1 MDEPRKFVVPEIVFG
16 VGALELAGRYARNL
30 GAANILLVTD
40 PGVLDAG
47 WPQKVIR
54 ALAAE
59 GVDHIVF
66 SDISPNPRAEEVML
80 GAERYELESCDVIVA
95 VGGGSSMDC
104 AKGIGIVSTNGRHV
118 LEFEGVDRVDLP
130 GPPLICIPTTA
141 GTSADV
147 SQFAIINNLY
157 EKIKIAII
165 SKSVVPDVALI
176 DPSTTMT
183 MDAGLTA
190 STGMDALV
198 HAAEAL
204 VSSAGSPLT
213 DLHAL
218 EAVRLIYD
226 HLPEVLERPDDLQLR
241 GKVMLGSLEAGLAF
255 SNASLGAVHAMSH
268 SLGGRLDMAHGESNS
283 ILVDHVLRFNWPAAE
298 NRYRR
303 MGAAMGLDL
312 TGRPSEEAREILV
325 DAVVRFKQGVGI
337 RKTLKNCGVEPGDVP
352 ALARNALND
361 PCMATN
367 PVLPDATQIEKIYEE
382 AF

>member
-1 MDEPRKFVVPEIVFG
+1 MDEPRKFVAPEIVFG

-30 GAANILLVTD
+30 GAARILLVTD
-40 PGVLDAG
+40 PGVTEAG
-47 WPQKVIR
+47 WPERVLR
-54 ALAAE
+54 ALAGE
-59 GVDHIVF
+59 GLENVVF
-66 SDISPNPRAEEVML
+66 SDVSPNPRAEEVML
-80 GAERYELESCDVIVA
+80 GAERYEIEHCDVIVA
-95 VGGGSSMDC
+95 VGGGSPMDC
-104 AKGIGIVSTNGRHV
+104 AKAIGIVSSNGRHV

-157 EKIKIAII
+157 EKIKIAVI
-165 SKSVVPDVALI
+165 SKTVVPDVALI

-183 MDAGLTA
+183 MDAELTA
-190 STGMDALV
+190 CTGMDALV

-204 VSSAGSPLT
+204 VSSASSPLT

-218 EAVRLIYD
+218 EAVRLIYNY
-226 HLPEVLERPDDLQLR
+226 LPAVLETPDDLKLR
-241 GKVMLGSLEAGLAF
+241 GKVMLGSLEAGMAF

-283 ILVDHVLRFNWPAAE
+283 ILVDHVVRFNWPRAE

-303 MGAAMGLDL
+303 MGTAVGLDL
-312 TGRPSEEAREILV
+312 AGRPSEEAREMLV
-325 DAVVRFKQGVGI
+325 DAVVRFKHKVGI
-337 RKTLKNCGVEPGDVP
+337 RQTLKDLGVGPGDLP
-352 ALARNALND
+352 SLARNALND

-367 PVLPDATQIEKIYEE
+367 PILPTHAQIEKLYEQ